1 VSSDDVD
8 MILLSNIKVSKEY
21 SLFSSI
27 CLFFTELCIFFT
39 GSSGVKVSPCQIPRL
54 KMTRLFCKLYLK
66 LRLELCIVPSIY
78 FCDSCFQFFALNVH
92 ERAYLTALGSLPNLL
107 EKQSEREERRCR

>member
-39 GSSGVKVSPCQIPRL
+39 GSGGVKVSPCQIP
-54 KMTRLFCKLYLK
+54 RLFCKLYLK

-78 FCDSCFQFFALNVH
+78 DSYALFLQFVIVVFNF
-92 ERAYLTALGSLPNLL
+92 SLLKYMK
-107 EKQSEREERRCR
+107 EHT